1 MVETITNG
9 MAEIAAQ
16 VILDSAREM
25 FGTQPLRGG
34 YSARE
39 LQHVKDVSA
48 LLNGLED
55 SFGPPGAHGLAQR
68 FGKTVFRNGLRQLGG
83 KAGFRAMEYR
93 MLPSPKRVAVGLA
106 ALADIV
112 ARTVNETITVTDD
125 GEHWVWKVEACG
137 DCEPR
142 LGAEPYCFAL
152 VGLIQEFAT
161 WASGGRFY
169 RVVESECRASGAAAC
184 LFLIDKSP
192 LD

>member
-1 MVETITNG
+1 MAETMTNG
-9 MAEIAAQ
+9 MAKIAAQ

-34 YSARE
+34 TNIRE
-39 LQHVKDVSA
+39 IKHVHDVSA
-48 LLNGLED
+48 LLNGLEGT
-55 SFGPPGAHGLAQR
+55 FGPPGAHGLAQR

-83 KAGFRAMEYR
+83 QAGFRAMDYR
-93 MLPSPKRVAVGLA
+93 MLPSPKRVEVGLA

-112 ARTVNETITVTDD
+112 AGTVHEKITVTDD
-125 GEHWVWKVEACG
+125 GEHWVWRVEACR
-137 DCEPR
+137 DCQPR
-142 LGAEPYCFAL
+142 LGAEPYCYAL
-152 VGLIQEFAT
+152 VGLIQEFAS

-169 RVVESECRASGAAAC
+169 RVAETECRASGANAC